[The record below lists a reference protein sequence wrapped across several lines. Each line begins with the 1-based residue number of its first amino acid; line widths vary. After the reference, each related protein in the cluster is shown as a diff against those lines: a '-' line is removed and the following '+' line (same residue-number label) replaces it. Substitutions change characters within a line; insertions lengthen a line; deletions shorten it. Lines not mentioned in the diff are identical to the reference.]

1 MERDDFQF
9 AFQAELE
16 ASLRPEGE
24 PTHEK
29 AIMVKPADYPLGK
42 FRYMLKGV
50 SRQTASKLGISK
62 IAYQGEVDG
71 KRVGW
76 TENIGSTARRKQRYH
91 WIRARGEHI
100 APPNGLDFR
109 QNKTLEPATSP
120 TKVSKFEGGI
130 RRTYLDAAPDEFCN
144 IPATEKFGSGVSPAS
159 DLVRANN
166 AASSLRHW
174 KTNRIA
180 SEGRIDTSWGTE

>member
-29 AIMVKPADYPLGK
+29 ALMIKPADYPLGK

-50 SRQTASKLGISK
+50 SRQTASILGISK
-62 IAYQGEVDG
+62 TAYQGEVEG

-76 TENIGSTARRKQRYH
+76 TENIGSTARKSHH
-91 WIRARGEHI
+91 WIRAHTDRV
-100 APPNGLDFR
+100 ARPNGPEFR
-109 QNKTLEPATSP
+109 QNETAELATST

-130 RRTYLDAAPDEFCN
+130 RHTYLDAAP
-144 IPATEKFGSGVSPAS
+144 AAEKFGSGASLTSELVPANS
-159 DLVRANN
+159 AE
-166 AASSLRHW
+166 SSLRHW
-174 KTNRIA
+174 KTNRTV
-180 SEGRIDTSWGTE
+180 SEEAAARLIDISRGKG